1 MYDVDDFIRAADG
14 ELREYD
20 THAHRF
26 EELRRSNTEKQAELK
41 SRLQEAQGRLAET
54 ALSDMSEASV
64 SALAQKLGLPALM
77 AGFREMA
84 DRGQRLAERLAQIES
99 NPAYTNRELRRLQID
114 TELRE
119 VEPLYND
126 ARAGLEQMSRL
137 SGLDGL
143 ITRQWG
149 TPQYPHQG
157 IFRFFKPEYLHD
169 WKNADAAVAALKAK
183 NFAEVAQ
190 RYADRKEQNQV
201 LGERVGRR
209 RDELKQLETLEWE
222 VSKLEKEQLDLPN
235 QLKARLG
242 SELASYLVVRGPDSA
257 SALPDPESAKRGLA
271 AVEGIK
277 HQITYLEET
286 ANKLEGDLSGL
297 LERSGRLRDEKR
309 RYESERYRYR
319 NKAFSQDQWD
329 KRFGRATR
337 YRKVGDRYEH
347 VTEVVYV
354 YDRYDY
360 VSPWEE
366 FLWWDVITDGRIDG
380 NFIPEVAEYRDTNPN
395 YSYDRSAYSAPSDS
409 ASWDRDDS

>member
-1 MYDVDDFIRAADG
+1 MYDVDDFIRTADV

-26 EELRRSNTEKQAELK
+26 EELRGSNQQKQAELK
-41 SRLQEAQGRLAET
+41 SRLQEAQARLNDAVLT
-54 ALSDMSEASV
+54 DTSEASV
-64 SALAQKLGLPALM
+64 STLAQKLGLPALTD
-77 AGFREMA
+77 GFREVSA
-84 DRGQRLAERLAQIES
+84 RGQKIATRLTQIES
-99 NPAYTNRELRRLQID
+99 DPIFSEREIRRLRVE

-126 ARAGLEQMSRL
+126 ARTGLEAMERL
-137 SGLDGL
+137 NGLEGL

-149 TPQYPHQG
+149 TPHYPHQG
-157 IFRFFKPEYLHD
+157 IFRFLKGEYLRD
-169 WKNADAAVAALKAK
+169 WRNADAAVAALKSSS
-183 NFAEVAQ
+183 FADLAQ
-190 RYADRKEQNQV
+190 RYADRKEQIQV

-209 RDELKQLETLEWE
+209 KDELKQIETLEWE
-222 VSKLEKEQLDLPN
+222 HGKLQAEQAALPQ
-235 QLKARLG
+235 QLRARLG
-242 SELASYLVVRGPDSA
+242 SELAAYLALRGPDSA
-257 SALPDPESAKRGLA
+257 STLPDPESAKRGLA

-309 RYESERYRYR
+309 RYETDRHRYR
-319 NKAFSQDQWD
+319 NKSFSQDHWD
-329 KRFGRATR
+329 KRFGRAGR
-337 YRKVGDRYEH
+337 YQKVGDRYER

-360 VSPWEE
+360 VSPWET

-380 NFIPEVAEYRDTNPN
+380 NFIPEVSHYRDVHPD
-395 YSYDRSAYSAPSDS
+395 YSYDRSAYSD
-409 ASWDRDDS
+409 ASSTGTWDRDDS

>member
-1 MYDVDDFIRAADG
+1 MYDVDDFIRAADV

-20 THAHRF
+20 SHSQRF
-26 EELRRSNTEKQAELK
+26 EALRGSNAQKQADLRA
-41 SRLQEAQGRLAET
+41 RLQEAQAR
-54 ALSDMSEASV
+54 LSDTILTDTSEASV
-64 SALAQKLGLPALM
+64 TALAQKLSLPALV
-77 AGFREMA
+77 AVLRETTS
-84 DRGQRLAERLAQIES
+84 RGQRLAERLAQIES
-99 NPAYTNRELRRLQID
+99 NPAYAEREIRRLRIE

-119 VEPLYND
+119 VEPLYNE
-126 ARAGLEQMSRL
+126 ARTALESMNRL

-143 ITRQWG
+143 IARQWG

-157 IFRFFKPEYLHD
+157 ILRFLKGEYLRD
-169 WKNADAAVAALKAK
+169 WKNADAAVAALKAS

-201 LGERVGRR
+201 LGERLGRR
-209 RDELKQLETLEWE
+209 RDELKQIETLEWE
-222 VSKLEKEQLDLPN
+222 FGKLQAEQADLPQ

-242 SELASYLVVRGPDSA
+242 SELAAYLTVRGPESA

-277 HQITYLEET
+277 HQIAYLEET

-319 NKAFSQDQWD
+319 NKSFSQDQFD
-329 KRFGRATR
+329 KRFGRASR
-337 YRKVGDRYEH
+337 YQRTGDRYER

-360 VSPWEE
+360 VSPWET

-380 NFIPEVAEYRDTNPN
+380 NFIPEVAQYREMNPD
-395 YSYDRSAYSAPSDS
+395 YSYDRSAYSDASDS
-409 ASWDRDDS
+409 GTWNRDDS